1 MADTPIRLKPSTQ
14 VHSATYD
21 PQAKRLTLELNG
33 ATVAAHDFPPEK
45 AVAFGEAES
54 HGKFF
59 HQYQSRNNTIS
70 DERTPNQT
78 DRA

>member
-59 HQYQSRNNTIS
+59 HQYIKGQHEITRV
-70 DERTPNQT
+70 R
-78 DRA
+78 